1 MKKNIFLLLFFFCIQ
16 CVFSQTNKE
25 KALKIAEEAIKIMDQ
40 GKINESVEM
49 LKESQN
55 LDPENF
61 IYPYEIAYSFFLREE
76 YEEAI
81 KILNKVK
88 KYKSIN
94 SLVYQMSGNCYS
106 YMGNPEMA
114 IKEYEEGMK
123 YFPNSGILYLE
134 KGNVFLHQ
142 ENYNEAI
149 KNYEKGIAVEP
160 EFPSNY
166 FRLAKLF
173 LNSTD
178 KLSGIIYGE
187 LFMNLERSSKRSL
200 EMSKLLY
207 DTYKSSIT
215 FNENEIKVDFCEIYI
230 DAASIKEDG
239 EIDLPLCA
247 IFGKNFM
254 LAITEEN
261 TINLNSIH
269 SLRTNFIKN
278 YFKDDYKKYPNVLFE
293 YHKIMLDN
301 DLFEAYNHYL
311 FQMGNQKEFNQWLEN
326 NRNKYDE
333 FVKWYV
339 KEENGITITEA
350 NRYIR

>member
-1 MKKNIFLLLFFFCIQ
+1 
-16 CVFSQTNKE
+16 
-25 KALKIAEEAIKIMDQ
+25 
-40 GKINESVEM
+40 
-49 LKESQN
+49 
-55 LDPENF
+55 
-61 IYPYEIAYSFFLREE
+61 FFLREE

-239 EIDLPLCA
+239 DIDLPLCA

-261 TINLNSIH
+261 TINLNAIH

-311 FQMGNQKEFNQWLEN
+311 FHMGNQKEFNQWLEN